1 MIFWDFT
8 KYDLGI
14 LAFYL
19 IFFMQ
24 GEGIDSWMGVT
35 VSQASLYAAKV
46 NEWTT
51 LRLSPQDDCHRS
63 CGIQNLGRLLVSQH
77 FRPRGNGRD

>member
-1 MIFWDFT
+1 MIFWDST
-8 KYDLGI
+8 KYDLTI

-24 GEGIDSWMGVT
+24 GEGIDSWMGIA

-46 NEWTT
+46 NEWTA
-51 LRLSPQDDCHRS
+51 LRLFPQYDCHCS
-63 CGIQNLGRLLVSQH
+63 
-77 FRPRGNGRD
+77 